1 MIPQEIIRKKRDN
14 QVLTKEEID
23 IFVEGLT
30 NGSFSDAQIAAMS
43 MAIFSNGMV
52 AEETVNLTE
61 AMTNS
66 GEKINWSDII
76 NSDLVC
82 DKHSTGGVGDKTSII
97 LAPILAACG
106 LFVPMISGRGLG
118 HTGGTLDK
126 FDSIPGYN
134 TQPDLEKFKK
144 IVKEV
149 GCAIIGQ
156 TSNLA
161 PADKKLYSIRDVVGT
176 VESLPLITSSI
187 LSKKIASG
195 LKTLVLDVKVGNG
208 SFNKTIDIARNL
220 SNSLVSVAKGAGL
233 KCEAIITDMN
243 QVLGKSAG
251 HTLEML
257 ECIKLIT
264 NKESDARLKK
274 ITIELAASIL
284 MMVKNI
290 SKEDSYKKINEV
302 LSNGLAAEKFEKMV
316 HALGGSS
323 NILSSYEKDL
333 QLNSIKN
340 DLFSKKKGWVK
351 EIHTRELGLVLI
363 EMGGGRKQVT
373 DKINFSVGY
382 ENVSNVG
389 QKIDISKPL
398 LNVYTKTNEDF
409 ENLKEKIENCFIIS
423 DNEEKKIPEIY
434 EVIK

>member
-220 SNSLVSVAKGAGL
+220 
-233 KCEAIITDMN
+233 
-243 QVLGKSAG
+243 
-251 HTLEML
+251 
-257 ECIKLIT
+257 
-264 NKESDARLKK
+264 
-274 ITIELAASIL
+274 
-284 MMVKNI
+284 
-290 SKEDSYKKINEV
+290 
-302 LSNGLAAEKFEKMV
+302 
-316 HALGGSS
+316 
-323 NILSSYEKDL
+323 
-333 QLNSIKN
+333 
-340 DLFSKKKGWVK
+340 
-351 EIHTRELGLVLI
+351 
-363 EMGGGRKQVT
+363 
-373 DKINFSVGY
+373 
-382 ENVSNVG
+382 
-389 QKIDISKPL
+389 
-398 LNVYTKTNEDF
+398 
-409 ENLKEKIENCFIIS
+409 
-423 DNEEKKIPEIY
+423 
-434 EVIK
+434 